1 MGKRRLKS
9 MRDLSRYMQNLIN
22 RLEDGELDPQTAGK
36 LGFLINIQR
45 AIVEKGDL
53 EERIEQLEL
62 RMNR

>member
-1 MGKRRLKS
+1 
-9 MRDLSRYMQNLIN
+9 MRMQE
-22 RLEDGELDPQTAGK
+22 LEDGELDPQTAGK